1 MEELMRTGRA
11 GEVVA
16 GARSVEKATSLGLD
30 SAADAILGG
39 VDVTYVNPA
48 KADAW
53 DCDVTKLV
61 LFADADD
68 AEGTTVHGSKL
79 TGKDAEDVRDLKYG
93 AIEVHLD

>member
-1 MEELMRTGRA
+1 M
-11 GEVVA
+11 
-16 GARSVEKATSLGLD
+16 
-30 SAADAILGG
+30 
-39 VDVTYVNPA
+39 NPA